1 MIVSLIS
8 DDQRLYELCKR
19 ILGESAPED
28 EHHVVLPAPGIPP
41 PNADVYIWDR
51 LPQTDTLRR
60 LVVEEPHR
68 HIFLIDRSDLAKTG
82 TELLGA
88 MLVLRPVTKAALA
101 AWLEEARNLRAES
114 VKHPVNGKRMLRAL
128 AEANLRLQEC
138 DQDRTSFLARVIHD
152 FRAPLTATSGY
163 CGLLLAEEL
172 GPLNDIQ
179 KEVLGRTQNSL
190 RRLSRMTSA
199 MFHLSVG
206 WRVPR
211 VPNLKEGDVR
221 ECVEQAIHETQPL
234 AVERRIQISTELT
247 PPPQTIY
254 FDPEEIQQVLTNLLE
269 NACKFASK
277 GGRIGVRGYPHFWE
291 RRGASSNGLVKVER
305 RRDRS
310 NGNTPNA
317 FRLDVCNTGAA
328 ISAER
333 LSRIFD
339 EYTSYGGREEGGTG
353 LGLAICKLIVQ
364 RHRGRIWA
372 ENQTGGP
379 MLSFVLPF
387 ERAVFNSS
395 IEGVQSSAHA

>member
-1 MIVSLIS
+1 
-8 DDQRLYELCKR
+8 
-19 ILGESAPED
+19 
-28 EHHVVLPAPGIPP
+28 
-41 PNADVYIWDR
+41 
-51 LPQTDTLRR
+51 
-60 LVVEEPHR
+60 
-68 HIFLIDRSDLAKTG
+68 
-82 TELLGA
+82 
-88 MLVLRPVTKAALA
+88 MLVLKPVTKAALA
-101 AWLEEARNLRAES
+101 AWLEEARTLRAES
-114 VKHPVNGKRMLRAL
+114 VKQPVDGKRMLRAL
-128 AEANLRLQEC
+128 VAANLRLQEC

-152 FRAPLTATSGY
+152 FRAPLTATNGY

-172 GPLNDIQ
+172 GPLTDIQ

-199 MFHLSVG
+199 MFHLAVG

-247 PPPQTIY
+247 PPSQTIY

-277 GGRIGVRGYPHFWE
+277 GGHIGVRGYPHFWE
-291 RRGASSNGLVKVER
+291 RRCSNANGLVKVER
-305 RRDRS
+305 RRERNS
-310 NGNTPNA
+310 GATPNA
-317 FRLDVCNTGAA
+317 FRLDVSNTGAA
-328 ISAER
+328 ISVER

-339 EYTSYGGREEGGTG
+339 EYTSYGGNEEGGSG
-353 LGLAICKLIVQ
+353 LGLAICKFIVQ

-387 ERAVFNSS
+387 ERAVFDSS
-395 IEGVQSSAHA
+395 IKASKVAPMLTTEDHDEIRKKRTNDCSWRR